1 MEQINNKQFIRNLP
15 KVELHIH
22 LEGAIPVKALWSLVV
37 KYGGNKNIN
46 SLEDLHDKF
55 KYKDFSHF
63 IETWV
68 WKNQFLREYEDFT
81 FIAKEVA
88 GDLKEQNIKYVE
100 MFYTPADHFSKN
112 IELQKLTEAIRIGF
126 NYYSNEIEIFLIA
139 DLCRDAGPENGM
151 HVVHQLS
158 ELKDKGIIGIGIG
171 GSEHKYPP
179 GPFKEVYEKAR
190 EYGFKTT
197 AHAGE
202 ASGADSIW
210 GAINQLK
217 TDRIGHGTR
226 AFEDYKLIEYLKENQ
241 IPLEMCPI
249 SNIRTG
255 VVKNIKEHPVR
266 DYYKKGLNVFVNTD
280 DPKMFNNSIE
290 EEYLLLMEECGF
302 KSADIKKL
310 TENGINSS
318 WCENSK
324 KKKLI
329 IEHILKIII

>member
-112 IELQKLTEAIRIGF
+112 IEL
-126 NYYSNEIEIFLIA
+126 
-139 DLCRDAGPENGM
+139 
-151 HVVHQLS
+151 
-158 ELKDKGIIGIGIG
+158 
-171 GSEHKYPP
+171 
-179 GPFKEVYEKAR
+179 
-190 EYGFKTT
+190 
-197 AHAGE
+197 
-202 ASGADSIW
+202 
-210 GAINQLK
+210 
-217 TDRIGHGTR
+217 
-226 AFEDYKLIEYLKENQ
+226 
-241 IPLEMCPI
+241 
-249 SNIRTG
+249 
-255 VVKNIKEHPVR
+255 KN
-266 DYYKKGLNVFVNTD
+266 
-280 DPKMFNNSIE
+280 
-290 EEYLLLMEECGF
+290 
-302 KSADIKKL
+302 
-310 TENGINSS
+310 
-318 WCENSK
+318 
-324 KKKLI
+324 
-329 IEHILKIII
+329 